1 MYLDIC
7 ILDICL
13 IYHESS
19 MFFRIHLKN
28 FAPGYLDGLLLLDS
42 RYLPYVLTFVCLS
55 SYIVLIFIKSM
66 FIYSIIC
73 FCICILHLTMQLLL
87 FNYDFRND

>member
-1 MYLDIC
+1 MDMVLD
-7 ILDICL
+7 
-13 IYHESS
+13 
-19 MFFRIHLKN
+19 
-28 FAPGYLDGLLLLDS
+28 LLLLDS

-73 FCICILHLTMQLLL
+73 FCISILHFTMQLLL